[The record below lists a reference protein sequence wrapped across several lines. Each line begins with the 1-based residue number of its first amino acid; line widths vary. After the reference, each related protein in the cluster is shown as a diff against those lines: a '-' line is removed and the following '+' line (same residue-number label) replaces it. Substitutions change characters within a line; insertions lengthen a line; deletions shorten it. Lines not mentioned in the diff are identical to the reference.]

1 MATTTTSTPRM
12 TKRDYFGIL
21 RDTFPTDHPQYDA
34 VMEFIDHEVD
44 LLARKNAS
52 IKKPTATQTANVSI
66 KDDMVACMVPG
77 VWYTTT
83 DLLKLVPAL
92 ADYQVQKA
100 SALARQ
106 LVLEGKLVKAE
117 DKRKTVFSVAE

>member
-52 IKKPTATQTANVSI
+52 IKKPTATQTANVGI
-66 KDDMVACMVPG
+66 KDDMVACMEPG

-117 DKRKTVFSVAE
+117 DKRKTVFALAE